1 MSTPADEA
9 ALRAL
14 VEQLA
19 GQVEEL
25 AATSDLHAEGMAALE
40 SSLTGLAGAATG
52 DAAVTASAPRPIPG
66 ADDPAE
72 AAEPTGEASVLSAV
86 DNGPP
91 VLEVLRPWVV
101 DNISAWCERKVA
113 SNGAGSTRWCAHWD
127 LHPEA
132 ITRLWA
138 LRAQQLTAAAEGAS
152 ALSAYLRDHFDHHM
166 GVLLRADGPFHSCTI
181 EKHAPSN
188 DPGRRFL
195 PTAPTALHAVAG

>member
-1 MSTPADEA
+1 MSTPGDDA

-40 SSLTGLAGAATG
+40 SSLTGLAGDATAASPPRAA
-52 DAAVTASAPRPIPG
+52 DAS
-66 ADDPAE
+66 AE
-72 AAEPTGEASVLSAV
+72 AAEPAGEGSVLSAV

-91 VLEVLRPWVV
+91 VLELLRPWVL

>member
-40 SSLTGLAGAATG
+40 SSLTGLAADVTG
-52 DAAVTASAPRPIPG
+52 DAAAAPR
-66 ADDPAE
+66 ADDVS
-72 AAEPTGEASVLSAV
+72 GEASEPEPAGEESVLSAV

-91 VLEVLRPWVV
+91 VLELLRPWVV

-113 SNGAGSTRWCAHWD
+113 SNGAGSTRWCARWD

-181 EKHAPSN
+181 EKHAPSS

-195 PTAPTALHAVAG
+195 PTALHAVAG

>member
-40 SSLTGLAGAATG
+40 SSLTGLASDATG
-52 DAAVTASAPRPIPG
+52 AVTAAAHPT
-66 ADDPAE
+66 AE
-72 AAEPTGEASVLSAV
+72 AAGEESVLSAV

-91 VLEVLRPWVV
+91 VLELLRPWVV
-101 DNISAWCERKVA
+101 DNVSAWCERKVA

-127 LHPEA
+127 RHPEA

>member
-1 MSTPADEA
+1 MSTPAEDA

-25 AATSDLHAEGMAALE
+25 AATADLHAEGMAALE
-40 SSLTGLAGAATG
+40 SSLTGLAGDMTG
-52 DAAVTASAPRPIPG
+52 DTPAAAAPRA
-66 ADDPAE
+66 ADATAE
-72 AAEPTGEASVLSAV
+72 AAEPAEGESVLSAV

-91 VLEVLRPWVV
+91 VLELLRPWVV